1 MQPATLIA
9 ENHITI
15 TRKLFNEGMRAVEN
29 KAYKK
34 DIRRLTLLLAVLYSL
49 IALWILYT
57 NGSLFLL
64 LGESVFLAALLFW
77 LFIMLPGTK
86 RKNKYK
92 AMTQGRNIAPERT
105 IRFYQDHMSVIAKT
119 GETTEIAYQEIT
131 GWQETD
137 NLYVLNCINKRSVL
151 VSKSGFTFG
160 NLDSIKSIFPDN
172 K

>member
-92 AMTQGRNIAPERT
+92 AMAQGRNVAP
-105 IRFYQDHMSVIAKT
+105 
-119 GETTEIAYQEIT
+119 
-131 GWQETD
+131 
-137 NLYVLNCINKRSVL
+137 
-151 VSKSGFTFG
+151 
-160 NLDSIKSIFPDN
+160 
-172 K
+172 

>member
-1 MQPATLIA
+1 MQPTTLIA

-15 TRKLFNEGMRAVEN
+15 TKKLFNEGMRAVEN

-151 VSKSGFTFG
+151 VSKSGFISGDF
-160 NLDSIKSIFPDN
+160 NAIKSFFS
-172 K
+172 

>member
-15 TRKLFNEGMRAVEN
+15 TKKLFNEGMRAVEN

-34 DIRRLTLLLAVLYSL
+34 DIQRLTLLLAVLYSL

-92 AMTQGRNIAPERT
+92 AMAQGRNIAPERT
-105 IRFYQDHMSVIAKT
+105 IRFYQDYMSVVAKT
-119 GETTEIAYQEIT
+119 GETTDTGYQEIT
-131 GWQETD
+131 GWMETD
-137 NLYVLNCINKRSVL
+137 NLYILNCTDKRSVL
-151 VSKSGFTFG
+151 VSKSGFISGDF
-160 NLDSIKSIFPDN
+160 NAIKSFFS
-172 K
+172 